1 MPRAAVN
8 NADVSRA
15 GVTLPA
21 ETTGDPVNNH
31 VINNDG
37 SVIIVA
43 HNTNAAS
50 TARTLT
56 VHLPGAVDGQGITP
70 RAYSI
75 AAGTTKVF
83 GTYPTGQYGTVMQV
97 DVDNAELKLYTLR
110 IPR

>member
-1 MPRAAVN
+1 MPRVAVN

-15 GVTLPA
+15 GVTLPT
-21 ETTGDPVNNH
+21 ETIGDATNNH

-37 SVIIVA
+37 NVIIVA
-43 HNTNAAS
+43 HNTNASS

-56 VHLPGAVDGQGITP
+56 IHLPGAVDGQSITP

-75 AAGTTKVF
+75 AAGVTKVF
-83 GTYPTGQYGTVMQV
+83 GTYPPGQYGTVMQV
-97 DVDNAELKLYTLR
+97 DVDNAELKMYTLR